1 MTSKM
6 KAASRDETEMR
17 EAFKVFD
24 RNGDGRYHFGAKG
37 IFFFFFFHL

>member
-6 KAASRDETEMR
+6 KEMSRDETEMR

-24 RNGDGRYHFGAKG
+24 RNGDGK
-37 IFFFFFFHL
+37 